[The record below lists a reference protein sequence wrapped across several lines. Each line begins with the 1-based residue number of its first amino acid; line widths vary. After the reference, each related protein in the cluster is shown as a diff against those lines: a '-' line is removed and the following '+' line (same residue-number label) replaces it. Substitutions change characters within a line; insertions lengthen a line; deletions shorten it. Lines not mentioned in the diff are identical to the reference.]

1 MTKPQVFVVASQKG
15 GSGKTAICRL
25 LSVHLS
31 RQMHSVFLID
41 LDIQKTLTKW
51 HTKRTADEPKRI
63 DLTID
68 ALSTGLPLLA
78 NHGADFVIIDTPP
91 SDDEDE
97 NAHFVLTPAFASAD
111 LIIIPIKPSPD
122 DLESAGAT
130 VRRCKAFG
138 VPFIFVVTQ
147 AISNTSITAQ
157 AIAALSQHG
166 VVSPAVLVN
175 RVAYPSA
182 FAVGKTPEEISAGSS
197 AAFETGRLWESIQA
211 HLATQNTKQER
222 KA

>member
-15 GSGKTAICRL
+15 GSGKTAICRV

-31 RQMHSVFLID
+31 RLTHSVFLVD

-51 HTKRTADEPKRI
+51 HTKRQTDEPKRV
-63 DLTID
+63 DLTIN
-68 ALSTGLPLLA
+68 ALASGIPLLA
-78 NHGADFVIIDTPP
+78 EHGADFVIIDTPP

-97 NAHFVLTPAFASAD
+97 KAQFVLSAAFASAD
-111 LIIIPIKPSPD
+111 LVIIPIKPSPD

-130 VRRCKAFG
+130 VRRCRAFG
-138 VPFIFVVTQ
+138 VPFIFVITQ
-147 AISNTSITAQ
+147 AIPNTSITAQ

-182 FAVGKTPEEISAGSS
+182 FAIGLTPEEVRAGSP
-197 AAFETGRLWESIQA
+197 AAFETGHLWESIQA
-211 HLATQNTKQER
+211 HLKTRNTKQER
-222 KA
+222 IA